1 MQDQTSRI
9 VISIVLTN
17 NSGELLLVK
26 KGRSWFLPG
35 GKVEPNETDIDCL
48 MREMSEE
55 LPHLL
60 YSIGEYYGEFNG
72 LSPNSQKPTKAKI
85 YLGNYI
91 GGEISPSREI
101 SESKWVNREELK
113 CISISE
119 ITTSVISKLQE
130 EGRL

>member
-1 MQDQTSRI
+1 MQDQASRI
-9 VISIVLTN
+9 VISIVLTS

-35 GKVEPNETDIDCL
+35 GKVEPNETDTNCL

-55 LPHLL
+55 LPQLL
-60 YSIGEYYGEFNG
+60 YLIGEYYGEFNG

-85 YLGNYI
+85 YLGNYL
-91 GGEISPSREI
+91 GGKINPSREI
-101 SESKWVNREELK
+101 SESKWVNREEFES
-113 CISISE
+113 ISISE
-119 ITTSVISKLQE
+119 ITTKVIFKLQE